1 MPNDPI
7 IIGIAVLAIAV
18 LGYTANDP
26 IIIGIAV
33 LAIAVLGYTAING
46 MMSGTKSKDKTD
58 KGA

>member
-18 LGYTANDP
+18 LGYTE
-26 IIIGIAV
+26 ISV
-33 LAIAVLGYTAING
+33 
-46 MMSGTKSKDKTD
+46 MMNGTKSKDKTD

>member
-7 IIGIAVLAIAV
+7 I
-18 LGYTANDP
+18 N
-26 IIIGIAV
+26 GIAV

-46 MMSGTKSKDKTD
+46 MLNNSKGSKNKTD

>member
-1 MPNDPI
+1 MP
-7 IIGIAVLAIAV
+7 
-18 LGYTANDP
+18 YDP

-46 MMSGTKSKDKTD
+46 MMSGNKSDKDKPS

>member
-18 LGYTANDP
+18 L
-26 IIIGIAV
+26 V
-33 LAIAVLGYTAING
+33 YTAISG
-46 MMSGTKSKDKTD
+46 MMNGSKSAKDKTA

>member
-18 LGYTANDP
+18 LGYTA
-26 IIIGIAV
+26 IS
-33 LAIAVLGYTAING
+33 G
-46 MMSGTKSKDKTD
+46 MMSSTKSSKDKAD

>member
-18 LGYTANDP
+18 LGYTA
-26 IIIGIAV
+26 ISGI
-33 LAIAVLGYTAING
+33 
-46 MMSGTKSKDKTD
+46 MSSNKSSKEKTD

>member
-1 MPNDPI
+1 MP
-7 IIGIAVLAIAV
+7 
-18 LGYTANDP
+18 NDP

-46 MMSGTKSKDKTD
+46 MMSGAKSSKDKTD

>member
-18 LGYTANDP
+18 LGYTA
-26 IIIGIAV
+26 IS
-33 LAIAVLGYTAING
+33 G

>member
-1 MPNDPI
+1 MP
-7 IIGIAVLAIAV
+7 
-18 LGYTANDP
+18 NDP

-46 MMSGTKSKDKTD
+46 MMSSTKSKDKPD

>member
-18 LGYTANDP
+18 LGYTA
-26 IIIGIAV
+26 IS
-33 LAIAVLGYTAING
+33 G
-46 MMSGTKSKDKTD
+46 MMNSTKSSKEKTD

>member
-18 LGYTANDP
+18 LGYTA
-26 IIIGIAV
+26 IS
-33 LAIAVLGYTAING
+33 G
-46 MMSGTKSKDKTD
+46 MMSNSKSVKDKTD